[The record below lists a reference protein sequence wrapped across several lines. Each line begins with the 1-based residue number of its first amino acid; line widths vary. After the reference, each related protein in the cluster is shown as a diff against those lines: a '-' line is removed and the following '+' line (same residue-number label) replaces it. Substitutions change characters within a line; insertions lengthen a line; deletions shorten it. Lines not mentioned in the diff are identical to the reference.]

1 MASGKSK
8 EPLYCAAIDFG
19 TTYTGLAFA
28 NWNEDDYRVIPWENN
43 SMLGLETKAP
53 TAILFNSELK
63 FLAFGFEAV
72 KQFARM
78 ENNQKRDCYYFEK
91 FKMNLHQLQV

>member
-19 TTYTGLAFA
+19 TRYTGLAFA
-28 NWNEDDYRVIPWENN
+28 NWNEENYRVLTWENN
-43 SMLGLETKAP
+43 NVNGVELKAP

-72 KQFARM
+72 EQFARM
-78 ENNQKRDCYYFEK
+78 GNDQKRDCYFFVN
-91 FKMNLHQLQV
+91 FKMNLHQLEV